1 MNYSVLTALGLSLCI
16 TNIAMAQKTATVII
30 PPPTHFNAIPTA
42 RSQNEQPSPLWV
54 VAQDEAPASDKLSTV
69 EEVLYVTGETLS
81 AEPVQQSIKI
91 AENYA
96 LNNQMKL
103 DKIHKDNTKELN
115 KLTKS
120 INTKSSK
127 APGYVT
133 PKKTQTKLDNLNTK
147 AKLSGKQQSQAAAK
161 TNFLSKLGKVL
172 NALDVV
178 SVAAET
184 TGYLSTG
191 DTTGAAGALV
201 RGGVK
206 KGAEAGGALAGSF
219 IPGGSIAGAW
229 AGGQA
234 YTEYVE
240 PRINEIED
248 AVRDEQ
254 TRQKYINKP
263 WYTPQP
269 YMDSNGNIKYF
280 AENEYMDKKTGTIH
294 TRTPEEQKEY
304 EHQQRVNWNNQNT
317 LQKLI
322 EDYKDGKISDK
333 ELLDLFENY
342 DRHDGDT
349 IWNPE
354 ADTEQEAPPA
364 TEPATT
370 DELIAQIAPVQV
382 KASTTVHEIIGEIAG
397 KPLVMKTTFTFTF
410 WNLGAYAP
418 QYSKVRLDV
427 INSTDTTSDKGVM
440 SGTFS
445 GGPNG
450 VIRIQS
456 DDETILFQLNNGT
469 ELIGKG
475 ITIPVSNPAAFA
487 NWPEDLN

>member
-42 RSQNEQPSPLWV
+42 QSQNEQPSPLWV
-54 VAQDEAPASDKLSTV
+54 VAQDEAPANDKLSTL
-69 EEVLYVTGETLS
+69 EEVLYVTGETVS
-81 AEPVQQSIKI
+81 DEPVQQSIKI

-103 DKIHKDNTKELN
+103 DKIHKDNTKEFNKLN
-115 KLTKS
+115 KS
-120 INTKSSK
+120 IQTKSSK
-127 APGYVT
+127 ASGYVT
-133 PKKTQTKLDNLNTK
+133 SKKTQTKLDNLKNK

-280 AENEYMDKKTGTIH
+280 AENEYMDKKTGTIY
-294 TRTPEEQKEY
+294 TRSPEEQKEY

-317 LQKLI
+317 LQKL
-322 EDYKDGKISDK
+322 D
-333 ELLDLFENY
+333 
-342 DRHDGDT
+342 DT

-397 KPLVMKTTFTFTF
+397 KPLVVKTTFTFTF

-427 INSTDTTSDKGVM
+427 SSFLIGTTPDKNVM

-475 ITIPVSNPAAFA
+475 MTIPVSNPAAFA
-487 NWPEDLN
+487 NWPKDLR

>member
-16 TNIAMAQKTATVII
+16 SDIAMAQKTATVII

-42 RSQNEQPSPLWV
+42 QSQNEQPSPLWV
-54 VAQDEAPASDKLSTV
+54 VAQDEAPANDKLSTL
-69 EEVLYVTGETLS
+69 EEVLYVTGETAS
-81 AEPVQQSIKI
+81 DEPVQQSIKI

-103 DKIHKDNTKELN
+103 DKIHKENTKEFNKLN
-115 KLTKS
+115 KS
-120 INTKSSK
+120 IQTKSSK
-127 APGYVT
+127 ASGYVT
-133 PKKTQTKLDNLNTK
+133 SKKTQTKLDNLKNK

-280 AENEYMDKKTGTIH
+280 AENEYMDKKTGTIY
-294 TRTPEEQKEY
+294 TRSPEEQKEY

-317 LQKLI
+317 LQKL
-322 EDYKDGKISDK
+322 D
-333 ELLDLFENY
+333 
-342 DRHDGDT
+342 DT

-397 KPLVMKTTFTFTF
+397 KPLVVKTTFTFTF

-427 INSTDTTSDKGVM
+427 SSFLIGTTPDKNVM

-475 ITIPVSNPAAFA
+475 MTIPVSNPAAFA
-487 NWPEDLN
+487 NWPKDLR

>member
-42 RSQNEQPSPLWV
+42 QSQNEQPSPLWV
-54 VAQDEAPASDKLSTV
+54 VAQDEAPANDKLSTL
-69 EEVLYVTGETLS
+69 EEVLYVTGETAS
-81 AEPVQQSIKI
+81 DEPVQQSIKI

-133 PKKTQTKLDNLNTK
+133 PKKTQTKLDNFKKKTE
-147 AKLSGKQQSQAAAK
+147 LSGKQQSQAAAK

-280 AENEYMDKKTGTIH
+280 AENEYMDKKTGTIY
-294 TRTPEEQKEY
+294 TRSPEEQKEY

-317 LQKLI
+317 LQKL
-322 EDYKDGKISDK
+322 D
-333 ELLDLFENY
+333 
-342 DRHDGDT
+342 DT

-397 KPLVMKTTFTFTF
+397 KPLVSKTTFTFTF

-427 INSTDTTSDKGVM
+427 SNLIGTTPDKNVM

-456 DDETILFQLNNGT
+456 DEETLLFQLNNGT

-475 ITIPVSNPAAFA
+475 MTIPVSNPAAFA
-487 NWPEDLN
+487 NWPEDLR

>member
-16 TNIAMAQKTATVII
+16 SDIAMAQKTATVII

-42 RSQNEQPSPLWV
+42 QSQNEQPSPLWV
-54 VAQDEAPASDKLSTV
+54 VAQDEAPANDKLSTL
-69 EEVLYVTGETLS
+69 EEVLYVTGETAS
-81 AEPVQQSIKI
+81 DEPVQQSIKI

-133 PKKTQTKLDNLNTK
+133 PKKTQTKLDNFKKKTG
-147 AKLSGKQQSQAAAK
+147 LSGKQQSQAAAK

-280 AENEYMDKKTGTIH
+280 AENEYMDKKTGTIY
-294 TRTPEEQKEY
+294 TRSPEEQKEY

-317 LQKLI
+317 LQKL
-322 EDYKDGKISDK
+322 D
-333 ELLDLFENY
+333 
-342 DRHDGDT
+342 DT

-397 KPLVMKTTFTFTF
+397 KPLVMKTTFTLTF

-427 INSTDTTSDKGVM
+427 SNLIGTTPDKNVM

-456 DDETILFQLNNGT
+456 DEETLLFQLNNGT

-475 ITIPVSNPAAFA
+475 MTIPVSNPAAFA

>member
-42 RSQNEQPSPLWV
+42 QSQNEQPSPLWV
-54 VAQDEAPASDKLSTV
+54 VAQDEAPASDKLSTL
-69 EEVLYVTGETLS
+69 EEVLYVTGETAS
-81 AEPVQQSIKI
+81 DEPVQQSIKI
-91 AENYA
+91 AENHA

-103 DKIHKDNTKELN
+103 DKIHKDNTKEFN
-115 KLTKS
+115 KLNKS

-127 APGYVT
+127 ASGYVT
-133 PKKTQTKLDNLNTK
+133 SKKTQTKLDNLKNK

-280 AENEYMDKKTGTIH
+280 AENEYMDKKTGTIY
-294 TRTPEEQKEY
+294 TRSPEEQKEY

-317 LQKLI
+317 LQKL
-322 EDYKDGKISDK
+322 D
-333 ELLDLFENY
+333 
-342 DRHDGDT
+342 DT

-382 KASTTVHEIIGEIAG
+382 KASTTVHEIIGESMGI
-397 KPLVMKTTFTFTF
+397 PLVYKATFTFTF

-427 INSTDTTSDKGVM
+427 SNLIGTVPEKHVW

-450 VIRIQS
+450 VIRIQT
-456 DDETILFQLNNGT
+456 DDETALFQLNNGT

-475 ITIPVSNPAAFA
+475 MTIPVSNPAAFA
-487 NWPEDLN
+487 NWPKDLR

>member
-16 TNIAMAQKTATVII
+16 SDIAMAQKTATVII

-42 RSQNEQPSPLWV
+42 QSQNEQPSALWV
-54 VAQDEAPASDKLSTV
+54 VAQDEAPANDKLSTL
-69 EEVLYVTGETLS
+69 EEVLYVTGETVS
-81 AEPVQQSIKI
+81 DEPVQQSIKI

-133 PKKTQTKLDNLNTK
+133 PKKTQTKLDNFKKKTE
-147 AKLSGKQQSQAAAK
+147 LSGKQQSQAAAK

-280 AENEYMDKKTGTIH
+280 AENEYMDKKTGTIY
-294 TRTPEEQKEY
+294 TRSPEEQKEY

-317 LQKLI
+317 LQKL
-322 EDYKDGKISDK
+322 D
-333 ELLDLFENY
+333 
-342 DRHDGDT
+342 DT

-397 KPLVMKTTFTFTF
+397 KPLVMKTTFTLTF

-475 ITIPVSNPAAFA
+475 MTIPVSNPAAFA

>member
-42 RSQNEQPSPLWV
+42 QSQNEQSSPLWV
-54 VAQDEAPASDKLSTV
+54 VAQDEAPANDKLSTL
-69 EEVLYVTGETLS
+69 EEVLYVTGETAS
-81 AEPVQQSIKI
+81 DEPVQQSIKI

-133 PKKTQTKLDNLNTK
+133 PKKTQTKLDNFKKKTE
-147 AKLSGKQQSQAAAK
+147 LSGKQQSQAAAK

-280 AENEYMDKKTGTIH
+280 AENEYMDKKTGTIY
-294 TRTPEEQKEY
+294 TRSPEEQKEY

-317 LQKLI
+317 LQKL
-322 EDYKDGKISDK
+322 D
-333 ELLDLFENY
+333 
-342 DRHDGDT
+342 DT

-397 KPLVMKTTFTFTF
+397 KPLVMKTTFTLTF

-475 ITIPVSNPAAFA
+475 MTIPVSNPAAFA

>member
-42 RSQNEQPSPLWV
+42 QSQNEQPSPLWV
-54 VAQDEAPASDKLSTV
+54 VAQDEAPANDKLSTL
-69 EEVLYVTGETLS
+69 EEVLYVTGETAS
-81 AEPVQQSIKI
+81 DEPVQQSIKI

-103 DKIHKDNTKELN
+103 DKIHKDNTKEFNKLN
-115 KLTKS
+115 KS
-120 INTKSSK
+120 IQTKSSK
-127 APGYVT
+127 ASGYVT
-133 PKKTQTKLDNLNTK
+133 SKKTQTKLDNLKNK

-280 AENEYMDKKTGTIH
+280 AENEYMDKKTGTIY
-294 TRTPEEQKEY
+294 TRSPEEQKEY

-317 LQKLI
+317 LQKL
-322 EDYKDGKISDK
+322 D
-333 ELLDLFENY
+333 
-342 DRHDGDT
+342 DT

-397 KPLVMKTTFTFTF
+397 KPLVWKATFTFTF

-427 INSTDTTSDKGVM
+427 SSLIGTVPDKNVM

-475 ITIPVSNPAAFA
+475 MTIPVSNPAAFA

>member
-16 TNIAMAQKTATVII
+16 SDIAMAQKTATVII

-42 RSQNEQPSPLWV
+42 QSQNEQPSPLWV
-54 VAQDEAPASDKLSTV
+54 VAQDEAPANDKLSTL
-69 EEVLYVTGETLS
+69 EEVLYVTGETAS
-81 AEPVQQSIKI
+81 DEPVQQSIKI

-103 DKIHKDNTKELN
+103 DKIHKDNTKEFNKLN
-115 KLTKS
+115 KSIQTKS
-120 INTKSSK
+120 RK
-127 APGYVT
+127 ASGYVT
-133 PKKTQTKLDNLNTK
+133 SKKTQTKLGNLNKK
-147 AKLSGKQQSQAAAK
+147 AELSGKQQSQAAAK

-354 ADTEQEAPPA
+354 ADTEQQDN
-364 TEPATT
+364 TGN
-370 DELIAQIAPVQV
+370 LIAQITPVQV
-382 KASTTVHEIIGEIAG
+382 TAFTTITETIGEIE
-397 KPLVMKTTFTFTF
+397 VSTTLTFSF
-410 WNLGAYAP
+410 WNVGAYSPPHSKASLSV
-418 QYSKVRLDV
+418 YSSHPSMENFVW
-427 INSTDTTSDKGVM
+427 N
-440 SGTFS
+440 GTFS

-450 VIRIQS
+450 TLSIHS
-456 DDETILFQLNNGT
+456 DDGIITFQLNNGT
-469 ELIGKG
+469 HLTGEDMS
-475 ITIPVSNPAAFA
+475 IPISNPAAFA
-487 NWPEDLN
+487 NWPKDLR

>member
-16 TNIAMAQKTATVII
+16 SDIAMAQKTATVII

-42 RSQNEQPSPLWV
+42 QSQNEQPSPLWV
-54 VAQDEAPASDKLSTV
+54 VAQDEAPANDKLSTL
-69 EEVLYVTGETLS
+69 EEVLYVTGETVS
-81 AEPVQQSIKI
+81 DEPVQQSIKI

-133 PKKTQTKLDNLNTK
+133 PKKTQTKLDNFKKKTG
-147 AKLSGKQQSQAAAK
+147 LSGKQQSQAAAK

-280 AENEYMDKKTGTIH
+280 AENEYMDKKTGTIY
-294 TRTPEEQKEY
+294 TRSPEEQKEY

-317 LQKLI
+317 LQKL
-322 EDYKDGKISDK
+322 D
-333 ELLDLFENY
+333 
-342 DRHDGDT
+342 DT

-397 KPLVMKTTFTFTF
+397 KPLVMKSTLTFTF

-427 INSTDTTSDKGVM
+427 SNLIGTTPDKNVM

-456 DDETILFQLNNGT
+456 DEETLLFQLNNGT

-475 ITIPVSNPAAFA
+475 MTIPVSNPAAFA
-487 NWPEDLN
+487 NWPEDLR

>member
-42 RSQNEQPSPLWV
+42 QSQNEQPSPLWV
-54 VAQDEAPASDKLSTV
+54 VAQDEAPANDKLSTL
-69 EEVLYVTGETLS
+69 EEVLYVTGETAS
-81 AEPVQQSIKI
+81 DEPVQQSIKI

-133 PKKTQTKLDNLNTK
+133 PKKTQTKLDNFKKKTE
-147 AKLSGKQQSQAAAK
+147 LSGKQQSQAAAK

-280 AENEYMDKKTGTIH
+280 AENEYMDKKTGTIY
-294 TRTPEEQKEY
+294 TRSPEEQKEY

-317 LQKLI
+317 LQKL
-322 EDYKDGKISDK
+322 D
-333 ELLDLFENY
+333 
-342 DRHDGDT
+342 DT

-397 KPLVMKTTFTFTF
+397 KPLVMKTTFTLTF

-475 ITIPVSNPAAFA
+475 MTIPVSNPAAFA

>member
-16 TNIAMAQKTATVII
+16 SDIAMAQKTATVII

-42 RSQNEQPSPLWV
+42 QSQNEQPSPLWV
-54 VAQDEAPASDKLSTV
+54 VAQDEAPANDKLSTL
-69 EEVLYVTGETLS
+69 EEVLYVTGETVS
-81 AEPVQQSIKI
+81 DEPVQQSIKI

-103 DKIHKDNTKELN
+103 DKIHKDNTKEFNKLN
-115 KLTKS
+115 KS
-120 INTKSSK
+120 IQTKSSK
-127 APGYVT
+127 ASGYVT
-133 PKKTQTKLDNLNTK
+133 SKKTQTKLDNLKNK

-280 AENEYMDKKTGTIH
+280 AENEYMDKKTGTIY
-294 TRTPEEQKEY
+294 TRSPEEQKEY

-317 LQKLI
+317 LQKL
-322 EDYKDGKISDK
+322 D
-333 ELLDLFENY
+333 
-342 DRHDGDT
+342 DT

-397 KPLVMKTTFTFTF
+397 KPLVVKTTFTFTF

-427 INSTDTTSDKGVM
+427 SSFLIGTTPDKNVM

-475 ITIPVSNPAAFA
+475 MTIPVSNPAAFA
-487 NWPEDLN
+487 NWPKDLR